1 MTLLVIAL
9 LALLYYSYF
18 SIPLLYS
25 LRKVPAAH
33 WSSRFSS
40 ARILWARWT
49 GTELEFLID
58 AHSRLGPIVLAGPQD
73 LSVSSYQDG
82 IRKVYDAGFPKP
94 APFYSMFNYYR
105 YLFFPVKLQ
114 N

>member
-1 MTLLVIAL
+1 MTLLVVIL
-9 LALLYYSYF
+9 LALLCYNYS
-18 SIPLLYS
+18 SLRLLYS

-49 GTELEFLID
+49 GTELKFLIET
-58 AHSRLGPIVLAGPQD
+58 HSRLGPIVLVGPQD

-105 YLFFPVKLQ
+105 
-114 N
+114 

>member
-1 MTLLVIAL
+1 MTLLVLILRAL
-9 LALLYYSYF
+9 LCYSYF
-18 SIPLLYS
+18 SFRLLYS

-40 ARILWARWT
+40 ARILWAKWT
-49 GTELEFLID
+49 GTELKFLIEV
-58 AHSRLGPIVLAGPQD
+58 HSRFGPIVLVGPQD

-105 YLFFPVKLQ
+105 
-114 N
+114 

>member
-1 MTLLVIAL
+1 MALLVLVLFAL
-9 LALLYYSYF
+9 LCYSYF
-18 SIPLLYS
+18 SLRLLSS

-49 GTELEFLID
+49 GAELKFLLD
-58 AHSRLGPIVLAGPQD
+58 AHRRLGPIVLVGPQD

-94 APFYSMFNYYR
+94 APFYSMFKYYG
-105 YLFFPVKLQ
+105 
-114 N
+114 